1 MIVKESYQKKIRLIF
16 QIALSIQVAV
26 VSACLILSCLT
37 IYRSGESP
45 FTSASIVAQFA
56 RISLPVY
63 LFLLGIC
70 FGAVLSFVMPLAEAR
85 PTARIDIAIKLKKRY
100 EKLGNAF
107 AQASDEV
114 KKACEK
120 ERSKRRVY
128 RIGCAVVCVVAAIPL
143 VLYLLDLS
151 HFTPAL
157 NESVLAATLRA
168 IPLVLLGGVAYLVM
182 GWLITV
188 SLQKE
193 FKLLEA
199 VPAQGGSKT
208 SATITAS
215 KKNEQMQTAIIRAAL
230 IVVAVV
236 LIGLGIANGGMRDV
250 LGKAIKICTECIGVG

>member
-1 MIVKESYQKKIRLIF
+1 MIQRSTQQKIRLIF
-16 QIALSIQVAV
+16 QIVLSAQVFMV
-26 VSACLILSCLT
+26 GICLILSCLA

-45 FTSASIVAQFA
+45 FTSASIAAQFA
-56 RISLPVY
+56 RISLPIY

-85 PTARIDIAIKLKKRY
+85 PTARIDVAIKLKKRY
-100 EKLGNAF
+100 EKLGNAL
-107 AQASDEV
+107 ADAPGEV
-114 KKACEK
+114 KAACER
-120 ERSKRRVY
+120 ERGKRLAY
-128 RIGCAVVCVVAAIPL
+128 RIGCAVVCVAAAIPL
-143 VLYLLDLS
+143 VVYLLDLS

-182 GWLITV
+182 GWLITA

-193 FKLLEA
+193 FKHLEA
-199 VPAQGGSKT
+199 VSAQGGAKA
-208 SATITAS
+208 SAAVAAS
-215 KKNEQMQTAIIRAAL
+215 KKNEQMRTTVVRAVL

-250 LGKAIKICTECIGVG
+250 LGKAIKICTECIGLG

>member
-1 MIVKESYQKKIRLIF
+1 MILQESYQKKIRLIF

-26 VSACLILSCLT
+26 VSGYLILSCLT

-45 FTSASIVAQFA
+45 FTSASIAAQFA
-56 RISLPVY
+56 KISLPVY
-63 LFLLGIC
+63 LFLFGIC
-70 FGAVLSFVMPLAEAR
+70 FGAVLSLVMPVEEVR

-114 KKACEK
+114 KTACAREK
-120 ERSKRRVY
+120 YKRLAY
-128 RIGCAVVCVVAAIPL
+128 RIGCAVVCVAAAIPL
-143 VLYLLDLS
+143 VIYLMDLS

-157 NESVLAATLRA
+157 NESVLAATLRSL
-168 IPLVLLGGVAYLVM
+168 PLVILGGVSYLVM

-199 VPAQGGSKT
+199 VGTQGGSKV
-208 SATITAS
+208 STAVQDT
-215 KKNEQMQTAIIRAAL
+215 KKNAQMRTTILRTAL

-250 LGKAIKICTECIGVG
+250 LGKAIKICTECIGLG